1 LQVFYHEQEL
11 GYMTEGI
18 FTGRTGL
25 VTGGGRGIG
34 RAICQMLAENGAKVA
49 INFQRNQAAAQETLA
64 LLAEC
69 GAEAMLVQADVA
81 LEADVDRMV
90 EEIGAQFGSVDLLV
104 NNAGIATSAEHGEFG
119 FAEWQRMFAVN
130 VDGPFLTTWAVKNQ
144 MIAQRFGR
152 IVNIS
157 SLAAI
162 QLKRNMIHYAT
173 TKAAVVAFTRHTA
186 HAFAEHNVHVNCLAP
201 GLIDTDLA
209 RSANPDMVEQLIA
222 NTPMGRMGAP
232 NEMAAVVKFLL
243 SEESSFITGQ
253 TIAAC
258 GGRT

>member
-1 LQVFYHEQEL
+1 MAEA
-11 GYMTEGI
+11 I
-18 FTGRTGL
+18 FAGRTWL
-25 VTGGGRGIG
+25 VTGGSRGIG
-34 RAICQMLAENGAKVA
+34 RAIGLMLAENGATVA
-49 INFQRNQAAAQETLA
+49 INYQHNETAAQETLA
-64 LLAEC
+64 LLEGC
-69 GAEAMLVQADVA
+69 GAKGMIVQGDVA
-81 LEADVDRMV
+81 LEADVSRMIA
-90 EEIGAQFGSVDLLV
+90 EIDAKFGAVDLLV

-130 VDGPFLTTWAVKNQ
+130 VDGPFLTTWAVKDQ
-144 MIAQRFGR
+144 MIDQGFGR

-186 HAFAEHNVHVNCLAP
+186 HAFAEHNVRVNCLAP
-201 GLIDTDLA
+201 GLTDTDLA

-222 NTPMGRMGAP
+222 NTPMGRMGNP
-232 NEMAAVVKFLL
+232 SEMAAVVKFLL

>member
-1 LQVFYHEQEL
+1 MAEA
-11 GYMTEGI
+11 I
-18 FTGRTGL
+18 FAGRTGL
-25 VTGGGRGIG
+25 VTGGSRGIG
-34 RAICQMLAENGAKVA
+34 RAIGLMLAENGATVA
-49 INFQRNQAAAQETLA
+49 INYQHNETAAQETLA
-64 LLAEC
+64 LLEGC
-69 GAEAMLVQADVA
+69 GAKGMIVQGDVA
-81 LEADVDRMV
+81 LEADVSRMIA
-90 EEIGAQFGSVDLLV
+90 EIDAKFGAVDLLV

-130 VDGPFLTTWAVKNQ
+130 VDGPFLTTWAVKDQ
-144 MIAQRFGR
+144 MIDQGFGR

-186 HAFAEHNVHVNCLAP
+186 HAFAEHNVRVNCLAP
-201 GLIDTDLA
+201 GLTDTDLA

-222 NTPMGRMGAP
+222 NTPMGRMGNP
-232 NEMAAVVKFLL
+232 SEMAAVVKFLL